1 VDIWRDPQ
9 FDKSILGT
17 AQAYGP
23 YEFWTQNL
31 QPGMNPEA
39 TWRALLVV
47 AALKDR
53 QFAPNVRNLLG
64 NDNSRVRAW
73 ACFALAHL
81 RDEAA
86 VEQLLA
92 LRKDPSCRVRF
103 HARKAA
109 QLISGKPVPPGGPMQ
124 GDLHWRGGPGG
135 HVLRDLE
142 GMGALILLSDD
153 DPKVWDALVRVY
165 HGKGYRFASAAT
177 EQETLGLALKMKPLA
192 IITDNQKG
200 RDNLSGLNMTWDL
213 CRYPE
218 LREVVL
224 FMYTADHVEAA
235 FLWNGGDWF
244 VHKADAAKLGSA
256 VAQFLGGEGRRV
268 E

>member
-1 VDIWRDPQ
+1 VDIWRDPA
-9 FDKSILGT
+9 FDKSILGI

-39 TWRALLVV
+39 AWRALLVV

-53 QFAPNVRNLLG
+53 QFAPNARNLLG
-64 NDNSRVRAW
+64 NADSRVRAW

-81 RDEAA
+81 KDEAA
-86 VEQLLA
+86 LEQILA
-92 LRKDPSCRVRF
+92 LREDPTCRVRF

-109 QLISGKPVPPGGPMQ
+109 QLISGKPVPPGRPPMGHALM
-124 GDLHWRGGPGG
+124 GDLILVSTDAPNALAQM
-135 HVLRDLE
+135 VL
-142 GMGALILLSDD
+142 AF
-153 DPKVWDALVRVY
+153 
-165 HGKGYRFASAAT
+165 KGQRYRFAHALT

-244 VHKADAAKLGSA
+244 MHKADAAKLVLRVSEY
-256 VAQFLGGEGRRV
+256 LGG
-268 E
+268 

>member
-1 VDIWRDPQ
+1 MDIWRDAK
-9 FDKSILGT
+9 FDKAILGI

-39 TWRALLVV
+39 VWRSLLVV

-81 RDEAA
+81 KDEAA
-86 VEQLLA
+86 EEQLLA
-92 LRKDPSCRVRF
+92 LRNDPSCRVRF

-109 QLISGKPVPPGGPMQ
+109 QLISGKPVPPGYPPQGHALM
-124 GDLHWRGGPGG
+124 GDLILVSTDAPN
-135 HVLRDLE
+135 
-142 GMGALILLSDD
+142 ALAQM
-153 DPKVWDALVRVY
+153 ALAFK
-165 HGKGYRFASAAT
+165 GKHYRFAHAAT

-218 LREVVL
+218 LREIVL
-224 FMYTADHVEAA
+224 FMHTADYVEAA

-244 VHKADAAKLGSA
+244 MNKGGLANLAMGVIDY
-256 VAQFLGGEGRRV
+256 LGG
-268 E
+268 